1 MFKRSKTQVLK
12 DNAVNAS
19 EVAAALVKSEAAIP
33 DSKLRKQ
40 IASAVTHATVA
51 RRRARKR
58 KFALAT
64 TIARLNADPM
74 LRRELRAM
82 VASLEAAIGRVEK
95 KQSHKVRNS
104 LLVAAGVGGAAAVAA
119 QARK

>member
-12 DNAVNAS
+12 DNAVNAT
-19 EVAAALVKSEAAIP
+19 EVASALVK
-33 DSKLRKQ
+33 DKKFRKQ
-40 IASAVTHATVA
+40 IASAVAHATVA
-51 RRRARKR
+51 RKRARRR

-64 TIARLNADPM
+64 TIGRLHADPV

-82 VASLEAAIGRVEK
+82 VDSLEKAVGRVEK
-95 KQSHKVRNS
+95 KQSHKFRNS
-104 LLVAAGVGGAAAVAA
+104 LLVAAGVGGAAAAYA